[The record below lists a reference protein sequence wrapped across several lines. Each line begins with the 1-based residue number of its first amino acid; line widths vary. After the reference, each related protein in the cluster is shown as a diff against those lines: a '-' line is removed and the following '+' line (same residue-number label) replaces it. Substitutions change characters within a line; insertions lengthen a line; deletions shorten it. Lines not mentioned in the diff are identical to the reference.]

1 MHTHKYMF
9 FNIYTHT
16 HPSLQIN
23 SAWGLQENQVKLK
36 EKSEK
41 RTKINL
47 LLYATCEYEFAGGNG
62 LCSELFT
69 CVWWEPLT
77 VGHKHQHLGKDESR
91 TLHFEFLKFP

>member
-9 FNIYTHT
+9 LNIYTY
-16 HPSLQIN
+16 PSLQIN

-47 LLYATCEYEFAGGNG
+47 LLYTTCEYEFAG
-62 LCSELFT
+62 EMA
-69 CVWWEPLT
+69 CVRSYSL
-77 VGHKHQHLGKDESR
+77 VFDESC
-91 TLHFEFLKFP
+91 

>member
-16 HPSLQIN
+16 RTHTPSLQIN

-47 LLYATCEYEFAGGNG
+47 LLYTTCEYEFAG
-62 LCSELFT
+62 EKMA
-69 CVWWEPLT
+69 CVRSYSL
-77 VGHKHQHLGKDESR
+77 VFDES
-91 TLHFEFLKFP
+91 H